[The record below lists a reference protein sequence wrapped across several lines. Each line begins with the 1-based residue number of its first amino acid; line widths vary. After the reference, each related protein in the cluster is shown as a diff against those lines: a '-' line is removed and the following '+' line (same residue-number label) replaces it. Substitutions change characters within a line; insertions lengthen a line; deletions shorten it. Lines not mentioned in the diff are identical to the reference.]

1 MNFEDVEIDRLRLLN
16 GECLVEIHSMVED
29 EIVFNGGKLK
39 IVTSVKDHIEDFS
52 PSELI
57 STLEA
62 LKKSNYKDEN
72 AKKEYMKMLV
82 SQKREADPNKINHEA
97 KQAVRR
103 GKIVKL
109 PERELGYGGWDFD
122 CEFDG
127 VVGDE
132 VWFDSSYSREKLE
145 EKEGGIIIGDKTY
158 LLIPARS
165 IFATKRGDEIFS
177 LNGYIIGKRLPN
189 DRTYGSLFLPDS
201 NVARVMVDVA
211 PSRTPKYKDANVWT
225 NTDVKKGDVV
235 CLKDF
240 FAIKLDSTLAN
251 TTDLVRFQSRV
262 ILAIEE

>member
-1 MNFEDVEIDRLRLLN
+1 MNLDSIDIDSLRLLN
-16 GECLVEIHSMVED
+16 GECLVEVHSMVED
-29 EIVFNGGKLK
+29 EVEFNGGKLK
-39 IVTSVKDHIEDFS
+39 LVTSVKDHIDDFS
-52 PSELI
+52 INEMMSALN
-57 STLEA
+57 A

-72 AKKEYMKMLV
+72 ARKEYMKMMM
-82 SQKREADPNKINHEA
+82 SQKKEADPNKVNHEA

-109 PERELGYGGWDFD
+109 PEKELGFNGWDFD

-165 IFATKRGDEIFS
+165 IFAAKRNDEIFS
-177 LNGYIIGKRLPN
+177 LNGYIIGKRIHN
-189 DRTYGSLFLPDS
+189 DRTYGSLFLPES
-201 NVARVMVDVA
+201 KIARISVEVV
-211 PSRTPKYKDANVWT
+211 PTRKPKYRESDVWT
-225 NTDVKKGDVV
+225 NSDVKKGDVV
-235 CLKDF
+235 CLKET
-240 FAIKLDSTLAN
+240 FATQLDSTLAN

-262 ILAIEE
+262 ILAFEE

>member
-1 MNFEDVEIDRLRLLN
+1 MSD
-16 GECLVEIHSMVED
+16 
-29 EIVFNGGKLK
+29 K
-39 IVTSVKDHIEDFS
+39 IITE
-52 PSELI
+52 
-57 STLEA
+57 
-62 LKKSNYKDEN
+62 
-72 AKKEYMKMLV
+72 
-82 SQKREADPNKINHEA
+82 
-97 KQAVRR
+97 
-103 GKIVKL
+103 
-109 PERELGYGGWDFD
+109 
-122 CEFDG
+122 
-127 VVGDE
+127 E
-132 VWFDSSYSREKLE
+132 VLWEKLE

-189 DRTYGSLFLPDS
+189 DRTYGSLFLPES

-225 NTDVKKGDVV
+225 NTDIKKGDVV

>member
-1 MNFEDVEIDRLRLLN
+1 MNFEGVDIENLRLLN
-16 GECLVEIHSMVED
+16 GECLVEIRSMVEN
-29 EIVFNGGKLK
+29 EIDFNGGKLK
-39 IVTSVKDHIEDFS
+39 IVTSVKDNIEDFS
-52 PSELI
+52 VNEMI
-57 STLEA
+57 SAVNA
-62 LKKSNYKDEN
+62 LKKSNYKDQN

-82 SQKREADPNKINHEA
+82 SQKREADPNKVDHEA

-103 GKIVKL
+103 GTIVKL
-109 PERELGYGGWDFD
+109 PEKELGYNGWDFD

-132 VWFDSSYSREKLE
+132 VWFDSSYSRERLE

-165 IFATKRGDEIFS
+165 IFAAKRGDEIFS

-189 DRTYGSLFLPDS
+189 DRTYGSLFLPES
-201 NVARVMVDVA
+201 NVARVSVEVV
-211 PSRTPKYKDANVWT
+211 PTRTPKYKDANFWT
-225 NTDVKKGDVV
+225 NTEVKKGDVI
-235 CLKDF
+235 CIKDT